1 VNLEFNSLEDGSITM
16 LTSQNLTYCYLEDLE
31 ELTLIQDIHPL
42 DGKILMLLRFK
53 GNKIMKNYINHQNL
67 WNLMKITIKI
77 YVIKSIIMKILHR
90 NLIIITI
97 LSSSNYKK
105 WLIVNNIWM
114 RNIWMRF
121 NSIFRIRWLILT
133 KILFTLKL
141 IVSRKEMKLK
151 KSKRNKFSKKAIT

>member
-1 VNLEFNSLEDGSITM
+1 MNLEFNSLEDGSITM